1 MKKKTHESYSFR
13 LPVELYKWLRKNAD
27 ESRRTIGAE
36 LEVVLSKVK
45 EEEKA

>member
-27 ESRRTIGAE
+27 EARRTIGAE